1 MMLETPC
8 HRDVAICRYVLK
20 NPNPRPKACAI
31 FALSIQ
37 RIYMTYKVI
46 SFSCCKKSYVQNWR
60 RKKNLGIITLWDF
73 IHQIYCSCK
82 QRLRDPSIMS

>member
-8 HRDVAICRYVLK
+8 HREVAICRCVLK

-37 RIYMTYKVI
+37 RIHMPYKVI
-46 SFSCCKKSYVQNWR
+46 TLTCFKIKTAKLEKKQDFKTFR
-60 RKKNLGIITLWDF
+60 DF
-73 IHQIYCSCK
+73 IDQTYCSCK
-82 QRLRDPSIMS
+82 QRDASTMN